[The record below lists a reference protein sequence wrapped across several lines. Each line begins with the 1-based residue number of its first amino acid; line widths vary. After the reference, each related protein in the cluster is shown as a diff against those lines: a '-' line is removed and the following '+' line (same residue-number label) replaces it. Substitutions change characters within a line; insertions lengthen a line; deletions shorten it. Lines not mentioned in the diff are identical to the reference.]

1 EMFELNFEH
10 VGPSAFGRLVVR
22 ERIIAE
28 WPGVSFAPE
37 AVHERI
43 DELDQRASVKL
54 CGQLAYQIAECL
66 LEEWV
71 VKAWLIASGRVPQ
84 ISLCRGAVFLITE
97 DQINFR
103 YIIQNKI
110 RKGRVMRVVRGTHL
124 DA

>member
-1 EMFELNFEH
+1 MFELNFEH
-10 VGPSAFGRLVVR
+10 VGPSALRRLVVR

-43 DELDQRASVKL
+43 DELDKRTSVKL
-54 CGQLAYQIAECL
+54 CGQLAYQLAECL

-71 VKAWLIASGRVPQ
+71 VKPWLIACVRVPQ
-84 ISLCRGAVFLITE
+84 ISLRRGAVFLIIE

-103 YIIQNKI
+103 YIVENKI
-110 RKGRVMRVVRGTHL
+110 
-124 DA
+124 